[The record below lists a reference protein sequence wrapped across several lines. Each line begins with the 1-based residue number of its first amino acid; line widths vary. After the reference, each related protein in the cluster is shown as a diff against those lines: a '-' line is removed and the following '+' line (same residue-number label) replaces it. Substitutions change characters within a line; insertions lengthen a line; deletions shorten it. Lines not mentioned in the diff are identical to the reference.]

1 MNRKTHLGALVGA
14 STSGYGLP
22 RLHGQRTRCVVQVV
36 VYKMPPMNRKRILVP
51 WLVQA
56 PLDMDSNR

>member
-14 STSGYGLP
+14 STSGYGLESLTNVRAAIIP

-36 VYKMPPMNRKRILVP
+36 VYKMPPT
-51 WLVQA
+51 
-56 PLDMDSNR
+56 